1 MPPAKQLQDMTL
13 QELWQLFPI
22 ELSDHNAAWRVWAD
36 EEIESLSSLLAE
48 FSPEINHIG
57 STAIPSIKTKPVVDI
72 LVETGNTI
80 PMKKLRNILESAG
93 YICMAESYNRM
104 SFNKGYTLYGYA
116 ERVFHIHIRRTGDND
131 EIAFRDFLN
140 ANPDTAKEYEALKIS
155 LLPKYRNNRD
165 GYTSGKTEFVKNVME
180 RIRSRNHSKGEGI
193 SNKNC

>member
-1 MPPAKQLQDMTL
+1 MTL

-165 GYTSGKTEFVKNVME
+165 GYTSGKTEFVKYVME

-193 SNKNC
+193 RNKNC